1 MKMTGIAVT
10 IIAMTAVSLVS
21 AMAAEAPRGRLTGGQ
36 QYELPGW
43 FKKSFLVLKE
53 DVEEADAQGRHVM
66 LFMHLAECPY
76 CARLLNENF
85 RSGDTKDF
93 AEKNFD
99 VIGIDIRGG
108 NIVEWFD
115 GKSYTEKELATMLK
129 VVATPTMV
137 FFDAK
142 GKVVLQLNGY
152 RKPSSLCQAL
162 DYVHSKHY
170 QSQSLASYVEKQS
183 KAAVYNLRPDA
194 RFSGMTDF
202 KGYAKPL
209 AIIFEDKDC
218 ADCDEFHAKVLNHA
232 EVQPELAKFTIVRL
246 DAYSDSAI
254 IDLDGRKTTPK
265 DWAKQLNIVYRPG
278 IVFFNEGKERMRM
291 DGMQYKYHFKEL
303 LRYVSGRHYH
313 QHATFSSYN
322 AARRE
327 ELLSQGV
334 VIDYAQ

>member
-1 MKMTGIAVT
+1 MRTIRIAVT
-10 IIAMTAVSLVS
+10 IFAMTVASFMP
-21 AMAAEAPRGRLTGGQ
+21 ATAAEAPRGRLTGGQ

-43 FKKSFLVLKE
+43 FKSSFLILNE
-53 DVEEADAQGRHVM
+53 DVEEATQQGRHLM
-66 LFMHLAECPY
+66 LFMHLDECPY

-85 RSGDTKDF
+85 RGGETKDF
-93 AEKNFD
+93 TQKHFD
-99 VIGIDIRGG
+99 VIGINIRGG
-108 NIVEWFD
+108 KTVEWFD
-115 GKSYTEKELATMLK
+115 GKSHTETELARKLGVK
-129 VVATPTMV
+129 ATPTMV

-142 GKVVLQLNGY
+142 GKNVLQLNGY
-152 RKPSSLCQAL
+152 RQPASLRQAL
-162 DYVHSKHY
+162 DYVQGKHY
-170 QSQSLASYVEKQS
+170 QSQSLASYVEKQN
-183 KAAVYNLRPDA
+183 KAAVYSFRKDA

-202 KGYAKPL
+202 RGYAKPL

-218 ADCDEFHAKVLNHA
+218 ADCDEFHAKVLNHV
-232 EVQPELAKFTIVRL
+232 EVRPELAKFTIVRL
-246 DAYSDSAI
+246 DAYSDSAF

-303 LRYVSGRHYH
+303 LRYVSGRHYR

-322 AARRE
+322 AARRD
-327 ELLSQGV
+327 ELLSQGA